1 MVQRNQTFVKTL
13 TKTDVGKRGA
23 DGRKSNQSGVA
34 VPRSQIG
41 AMPELDASQLNP
53 SADFMAI
60 DAEGVRVPLRFIY
73 FNGKTLGVNSRNE
86 YRITGIGEY
95 LRNRN
100 ADIGNRLTLTLSGDG
115 NYRMSLDSEE
125 SSGAPISRSREMWT
139 VALYMSRFSNR
150 VEQNSSPLPP
160 SRLAVDTWNEA
171 YAVFYSSIAEG
182 RSVVSFGSSLKNA
195 RDLFD
200 GHIAGSGRT
209 GWRQENEVRT
219 PQPLTSLAQEV
230 FELWGES
237 AEPILWSQIR
247 NLASSSIRWTPEI
260 SSDDADDGSTE
271 PLDDDPAAR
280 AIRAVRLRRGQ
291 SAFRDR
297 LLQLYGRA
305 CAISG
310 WKPEDVLE
318 AAHIEPH
325 SVGGHNSADNGLL
338 LRADLHT
345 LMDAG
350 LLVVEPISL
359 RILLHATLMGTN
371 YEQYAGKNLRD
382 RIDGSTPGQKF
393 LEDRFDLLVRDHRN
407 EFIPIR

>member
-1 MVQRNQTFVKTL
+1 MEQRNQTFVKAL

-23 DGRKSNQSGVA
+23 DGRKSNQAGVA
-34 VPRSQIG
+34 VPRSLVG
-41 AMPELDASQLNP
+41 AMPPLDASLLNP
-53 SADFMAI
+53 SADFMVV
-60 DAEGVRVPLRFIY
+60 DSEGVRLSLRFIY

-86 YRITGIGEY
+86 YRITGIAEY

-100 ADIGNRLTLTLSGDG
+100 TDIGDRLTLTPSGEG
-115 NYRMSLDSEE
+115 FYRMTLDSKEN
-125 SSGAPISRSREMWT
+125 SGGLISRSREMWT
-139 VALYMSRFSNR
+139 VALYMSRFSNGA
-150 VEQNSSPLPP
+150 NSDSSPLPP
-160 SRLAVDTWNEA
+160 ARLSVDTWNEA
-171 YAVFYSSIAEG
+171 YAVFYRSIAEG
-182 RSVVSFGSSLKNA
+182 RSVASFGRSLKNA

-200 GHIAGSGRT
+200 GHITGSGRT
-209 GWRQENEVRT
+209 GWRQENEART

-237 AEPILWSQIR
+237 PEPVLWSHIR
-247 NLASSSIRWTPEI
+247 QLASGSIRWVPEF
-260 SSDDADDGSTE
+260 SSDDADDEFTE
-271 PLDDDPAAR
+271 PVDDDPSAR

-291 SAFRDR
+291 YALRER
-297 LLQLYGRA
+297 LMQLYGRA

-350 LLVVEPISL
+350 LLVVEPTTL
-359 RILLHATLMGTN
+359 RILLHATLMGTG

-382 RIDGSTPGQKF
+382 RTDGSALGHNF
-393 LEDRFDLLVRDHRN
+393 LSGRFDQLVENHRN